1 MADENRSRRLYHIPR
16 LESSLMSADVAT
28 SRCPITSARQN
39 GVCQDIES
47 IIPTPAHRNRGT
59 P

>member
-16 LESSLMSADVAT
+16 LESSLISADVAT
-28 SRCPITSARQN
+28 SRSPIISARHN

-47 IIPTPAHRNRGT
+47 IIPTPAHHNSGT
-59 P
+59 R